1 MKRRRRSR
9 RSAESVELN
18 LAAMLDMAFQIL
30 VFFILTFSPM
40 PIESQIAAMLPALG
54 PVTQSM
60 LPDVSGNAA
69 AVQQPDDVRP
79 VTVTVLASNAG
90 SIRNL
95 AVDRTIVPNL
105 QALRDQ
111 LQRTTDGLVPCSL
124 VLQVDAK
131 LHYQQLLHVVDACT
145 QGGVSESRIDK
156 MTFVELRQQR

>member
-1 MKRRRRSR
+1 MERRRRRR

-40 PIESQIAAMLPALG
+40 PIESQIAAMLPASG

-60 LPDVSGNAA
+60 LPSSSDGASSAHEPA
-69 AVQQPDDVRP
+69 DVRP
-79 VTVTVLASNAG
+79 VTVTVLASDAG
-90 SIRNL
+90 EIRNL

-111 LQRTTDGLVPCSL
+111 LQRTTEATACNL
-124 VLQVDAK
+124 VLKVDAK
-131 LHYQQLLHVVDACT
+131 LHYQQLVHVVDACL
-145 QGGVSESRIDK
+145 QGGLSESAIDK
-156 MTFVELRQQR
+156 MTLVELRPQP